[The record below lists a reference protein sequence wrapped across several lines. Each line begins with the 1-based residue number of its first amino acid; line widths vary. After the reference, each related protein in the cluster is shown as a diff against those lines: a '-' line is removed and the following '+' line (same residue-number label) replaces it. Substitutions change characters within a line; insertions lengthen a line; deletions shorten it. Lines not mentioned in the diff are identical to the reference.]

1 MKRDLLL
8 SEEHLNQEV
17 TIALRVRDLLRL
29 ASDLPAT
36 DAAPFVP
43 VATTEVRN
51 LPPVGAEWNGGQY
64 AGMTLDGDHLAAL
77 ILLPG
82 DFQGT
87 FAEAKDWAEKEEGVL
102 PSRHDQLVLFK
113 NLKGEFKDAWYW
125 SGEQPAGG
133 AGYAWCQGFDY
144 GSQNWLFVSYRFR
157 ARAVRRIP
165 IR

>member
-1 MKRDLLL
+1 MKRDPLL

-29 ASDLPAT
+29 AVEDLPAE
-36 DAAPFVP
+36 AAPFVP
-43 VATTEVRN
+43 ADTAQRD
-51 LPPVGAEWNGGQY
+51 LPPVGAEWHGGKY
-64 AGMTLDGDHLAAL
+64 AGLTLDGDHLAAL

-87 FAEAKDWAEKEEGVL
+87 FAEAKDWAEKEDGGL

-113 NLKGEFKDAWYW
+113 NMKSEFKDTWYW
-125 SGEQPAGG
+125 SGEQRAGD
-133 AGYAWCQGFDY
+133 AGCAWYQ
-144 GSQNWLFVSYRFR
+144 LFSGGGQDWDGVSSRSR

>member
-1 MKRDLLL
+1 MKRDPLL

-17 TIALRVRDLLRL
+17 TVALRVRDLLRL
-29 ASDLPAT
+29 VGDDLPAE
-36 DAAPFVP
+36 AAPFVP
-43 VATTEVRN
+43 AATAARD
-51 LPPVGAEWNGGQY
+51 LPTVGAEWHGGKY
-64 AGMTLDGDHLAAL
+64 AGLTLDGDHLAAL

-87 FAEAKDWAEKEEGVL
+87 FAEAKDWAEKEDGVL

-113 NLKGEFKDAWYW
+113 NMKSEFKDAWYW
-125 SGEQPAGG
+125 SGEQPAGD
-133 AGYAWCQGFDY
+133 ADFAWCQDFSSGTQD
-144 GSQNWLFVSYRFR
+144 WLDVSFRYR